1 MAKELNQQDMN
12 KPKVNNKEYFCARLT
27 RVREGT
33 KMLIAKV

>member
-27 RVREGT
+27 RVGEGT